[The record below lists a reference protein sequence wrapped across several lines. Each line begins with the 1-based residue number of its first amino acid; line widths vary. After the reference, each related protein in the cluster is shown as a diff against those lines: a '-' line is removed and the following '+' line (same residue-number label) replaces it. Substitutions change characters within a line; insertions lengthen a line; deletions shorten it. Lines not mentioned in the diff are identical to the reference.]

1 MVELAGAEFFLF
13 IAFLIFIAVSEM
25 TLLIYVTTHTATKFI
40 CNYVANTYFI
50 FALFNY
56 LMSKLFEAVCCCRPS
71 MSHLLKEKN

>member
-40 CNYVANTYFI
+40 SKYVANI
-50 FALFNY
+50 LFLLC
-56 LMSKLFEAVCCCRPS
+56 LMSKLFEAVWCCRPS

>member
-25 TLLIYVTTHTATKFI
+25 TLHMYVTTHTATKFI
-40 CNYVANTYFI
+40 CCKYFI

-71 MSHLLKEKN
+71 MSHFLKEKN

>member
-40 CNYVANTYFI
+40 CNYVANI
-50 FALFNY
+50 LF
-56 LMSKLFEAVCCCRPS
+56 
-71 MSHLLKEKN
+71 LLCLII

>member
-40 CNYVANTYFI
+40 CNYVANI
-50 FALFNY
+50 LFLLC
-56 LMSKLFEAVCCCRPS
+56 LMSKLFEAACCCRPS
-71 MSHLLKEKN
+71 MSHFLKEKN